1 MQRTL
6 GYGVMVTLQ
15 ILVLSFLVR
24 VRVPQQIENPID
36 WNSDGWISFFTLSA
50 ENSSLLSYRNRY
62 EKDWIPTNPVFSLIL
77 IKFFLLSFYLF
88 ACMLSITSNRFL
100 AQTASV
106 IAITTNVTVVIII
119 FLSLFLIVILNN
131 LSRVL
136 TLQRYEMF
144 VVCANSSTKTP
155 SFCPFLWHK
164 SKMQGDNNTD
174 YWYKWAALFLLFRL
188 FCLPLH
194 INLPTGKISEI

>member
-24 VRVPQQIENPID
+24 VRVPQQIENPTG

-155 SFCPFLWHK
+155 SFCPFIWRK

-174 YWYKWAALFLLFRL
+174 ID
-188 FCLPLH
+188 
-194 INLPTGKISEI
+194 INERPYFFYFDYFVYLCISNYQPGK